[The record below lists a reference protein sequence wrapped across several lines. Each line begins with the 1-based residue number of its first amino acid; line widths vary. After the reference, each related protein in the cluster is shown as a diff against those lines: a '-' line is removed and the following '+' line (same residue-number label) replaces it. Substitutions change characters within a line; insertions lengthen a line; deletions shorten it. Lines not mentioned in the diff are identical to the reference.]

1 MGKPRKKK
9 TDSRGAEKKQQKI
22 LDRKLE
28 LWEQMERATVSSVN
42 LASGGVEEDKEV
54 VETKTEDSDTDQERE
69 EASDETD
76 TDNEEEEE
84 EEVLKA
90 PFPVGMWDLL
100 HCDPKRCT
108 GRRLSRLDLVTELRL
123 GQRWAGVCL
132 SPQGESVVSPA
143 DTDFIKHQG
152 LAVIDCSWARLE
164 ETPFN
169 KMKSAQP
176 RLLPWLVAANPVN
189 YGKPCK
195 LNCVEALA
203 AAFYICGY
211 SDIAS
216 LYLSKFSWGPS
227 FLDINRELLDK
238 YSSAA
243 NSQEV
248 LEIQNKHLELMEKE
262 KIRKENKNK
271 KSSKGGYLDDMDLP
285 PSDSESDYS
294 EED

>member
-22 LDRKLE
+22 LERKLE
-28 LWEQMERATVSSVN
+28 LWEQMERATVSSVES
-42 LASGGVEEDKEV
+42 ASGGLEAEKEV
-54 VETKTEDSDTDQERE
+54 VKTRKEESDVDDEKE
-69 EASDETD
+69 ESSDEAETD
-76 TDNEEEEE
+76 EEEEE
-84 EEVLKA
+84 LKA

-100 HCDPKRCT
+100 HCDPKRCS
-108 GRRLSRLDLVTELRL
+108 GRKLSRLGLVTELRL

-143 DTDFIKHQG
+143 DTQLITNQG

-164 ETPFN
+164 DTPFN
-169 KMKSAQP
+169 KMKSAHP

-211 SDIAS
+211 PDTAS
-216 LYLSKFSWGPS
+216 LYLSRFSWGPS

-243 NSQEV
+243 DSQEV
-248 LEIQNKHLELMEKE
+248 LEVQNRHLELMEQE

-271 KSSKGGYLDDMDLP
+271 KSTKDGYLDDMDLP
-285 PSDSESDYS
+285 PSDSDDDYY